1 MLGNFANNGPTQLGL
16 GGGGEGTYD
25 KNVKETPRGKLN
37 LNIIVG
43 QPREYICCL
52 LNRHGMQS
60 EFMWKINFVFY
71 SIECCFLCIIH
82 L

>member
-16 GGGGEGTYD
+16 GGHEKGIDD
-25 KNVKETPRGKLN
+25 KNVKETPKGKLN

-52 LNRHGMQS
+52 LNKHGVQS
-60 EFMWKINFVFY
+60 GFMWKIIFVVY
-71 SIECCFLCIIH
+71 SLEHSFLCIIH